1 MEDMILV
8 EKIENLLSENNGRMA
23 EAEVC
28 KVLNITYK
36 EIPWGDK
43 VTWSKLFQ
51 PNQTYDLISRFYK
64 RRLNIS

>member
-8 EKIENLLSENNGRMA
+8 EKIENLLSENNGRMT

-43 VTWSKLFQ
+43 VTWSKSFQ
-51 PNQTYDLISRFYK
+51 PNQTYDLISRFYN
-64 RRLNIS
+64 RRINRS

>member
-8 EKIENLLSENNGRMA
+8 EKIENLLSENSGRMA

-28 KVLNITYK
+28 KVLNITFR

-43 VTWSKLFQ
+43 VTWSKSFQ

>member
-43 VTWSKLFQ
+43 VTWSKSFQ
-51 PNQTYDLISRFYK
+51 PNQTYDLISRFYN
-64 RRLNIS
+64 RRINRS

>member
-8 EKIENLLSENNGRMA
+8 EKIENLLSENRGRMA

-43 VTWSKLFQ
+43 VTWSKSFQ

>member
-1 MEDMILV
+1 MKDYSEDMVLV

-36 EIPWGDK
+36 EIPWGHQ
-43 VTWSKLFQ
+43 VTWSKSFQ
-51 PNQTYDLISRFYK
+51 PNQTYDLISRYYK
-64 RRLNIS
+64 NR